1 MLLIGMD
8 SGMAIL
14 HEMACGSFG
23 TECRQGLK
31 KGMARIL

>member
-14 HEMACGSFG
+14 HEMTFGSFG

-31 KGMARIL
+31 KGMAWIL